1 MFVIPNARAGILTWS
16 RFPITRSSQVH
27 HLNWVDNY
35 KKVREAIGIQW
46 PGYMIHET
54 VLWSPVRR
62 RWYFL
67 PRRCSRDKYNETAD
81 EHNGCNQ
88 LIVADERFET
98 VTAVRL
104 QGDFKP
110 THGFSSA
117 KFVPGTEDRVL
128 VALLSEEL
136 NGETATFVAAFDVEG
151 RVVMPQQPV
160 PTKLKYEGVEFI

>member
-1 MFVIPNARAGILTWS
+1 ME
-16 RFPITRSSQVH
+16 
-27 HLNWVDNY
+27 NY
-35 KKVREAIGIQW
+35 KRVREAIGIKW

-88 LIVADERFET
+88 LISADENFDSVR
-98 VTAVRL
+98 AVQL
-104 QGDFKP
+104 QGEFRP

-117 KFVPGTEDRVL
+117 KFVPGTDDRVL
-128 VALLSEEL
+128 VVLLSEEVA
-136 NGETATFVAAFDVEG
+136 GETATYVAAFDVDG
-151 RVVMPQQPV
+151 KVVMPQQQV